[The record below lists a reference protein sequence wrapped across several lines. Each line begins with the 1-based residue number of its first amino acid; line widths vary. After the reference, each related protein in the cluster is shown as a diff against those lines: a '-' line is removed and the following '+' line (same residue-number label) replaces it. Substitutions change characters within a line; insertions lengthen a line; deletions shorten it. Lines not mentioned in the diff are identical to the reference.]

1 MYSSTPYYGKCVFT
15 LPQVV
20 FVHLLKMPCL
30 PTERTITM
38 SQTEIINAWK
48 SEPEDRMTNVPAN
61 PVGEELTDEELATIE
76 GGLQIAISGLV
87 CGYQTLVD
95 NRPLSPFSN

>member
-1 MYSSTPYYGKCVFT
+1 
-15 LPQVV
+15 
-20 FVHLLKMPCL
+20 
-30 PTERTITM
+30 M

-76 GGLQIAISGLV
+76 GGLQVAFSGLV
-87 CGYQTLVD
+87 CVNVD
-95 NRPLSPFSN
+95 NRFFSPFSV

>member
-1 MYSSTPYYGKCVFT
+1 
-15 LPQVV
+15 
-20 FVHLLKMPCL
+20 
-30 PTERTITM
+30 M

-76 GGLQIAISGLV
+76 GGLQIALSGIACV
-87 CGYQTLVD
+87 NQLVD
-95 NRPLSPFSN
+95 VRPFSIGDI